1 MSNTDAMARVAV
13 EGTKKAT
20 RKPKRGDYRDVMA
33 WKAALD
39 KYNDRYDK
47 AMGWD
52 ESKTMEEG
60 DKALRK
66 ANKGKDLP
74 EDIKKEQ
81 DRRDKLKSI
90 FKKENQKPKK
100 PKKKKKK
107 KAPITSGGLE
117 WNKRRGAARKKARE
131 ESKKQLEATI
141 AENKAKKYK

>member
-20 RKPKRGDYRDVMA
+20 RKPKRGDYKDVMA

-60 DKALRK
+60 DKELRK
-66 ANKGKDLP
+66 ANKGQDLP

-81 DRRDKLKSI
+81 ERRDKIRGI

-100 PKKKKKK
+100 PKKKKK
-107 KAPITSGGLE
+107 IDG
-117 WNKRRGAARKKARE
+117 
-131 ESKKQLEATI
+131 
-141 AENKAKKYK
+141 